1 MARTIFGIFSLWLAE
16 KQKVDAMVGREISTD
31 LNGEELTILAN
42 QYNVNTF
49 VVELAYKMWTVNKPT
64 RDFINRICQ
73 KAMKLNNKERVF
85 LYNSLVPIR
94 NMVFE
99 NTSHNREMCGGNNTT
114 QIVADGLELGLF
126 AFHDEYFWND
136 KDFGFMSF
144 NELRANELAF
154 AIEDWFDV
162 EK

>member
-1 MARTIFGIFSLWLAE
+1 MARTIFGIFSIWLDE
-16 KQKVDAMVGREISTD
+16 KQKLDATVGRELSTD

-42 QYNVNTF
+42 QYNVNVF

-64 RDFINRICQ
+64 RAFINRVCQ
-73 KAMKLNNKERVF
+73 KAVKLNNKERVF

-94 NMVFE
+94 NMIFE
-99 NTSHNREMCGGNNTT
+99 NTSYNREMCGGTNTT
-114 QIVADGLELGLF
+114 QIVADGLELGIF
-126 AFHDEYFWND
+126 AFNDEYFWND

-144 NELRANELAF
+144 NEVRNNELVF
-154 AIEDWFDV
+154 AIEDWFDI